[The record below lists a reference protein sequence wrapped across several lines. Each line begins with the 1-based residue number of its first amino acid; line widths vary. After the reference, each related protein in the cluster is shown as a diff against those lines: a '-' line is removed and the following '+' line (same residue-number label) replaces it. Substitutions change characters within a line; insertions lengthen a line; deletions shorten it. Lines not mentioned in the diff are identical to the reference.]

1 MDPGEEDRPID
12 QETARSTEK
21 DPSAT
26 VESVAAAIDAARAR
40 FEGRPVRDFVPLLVE
55 RCANTT
61 LASPNSS

>member
-12 QETARSTEK
+12 QATARPTEK

-40 FEGRPVRDFVPLLVE
+40 FEGRPVRDFVPFWSSGV
-55 RCANTT
+55 RNTT